1 MPEGV
6 AQRGRGTGTE
16 KRIKGYVYQLFCEQL
31 ELESEF
37 GCIKILLSKWMSL
50 MTEYSFLI
58 AFLEFW

>member
-37 GCIKILLSKWMSL
+37 GCIKILLSK
-50 MTEYSFLI
+50 
-58 AFLEFW
+58 